1 MLCGVR
7 IEIVVTNFVVK
18 TIKKREDQSK
28 EKYQSHVS
36 LSSSQAHAAPLQPN
50 QGLILKPLYLTFYLT
65 KFLIKSYKK

>member
-28 EKYQSHVS
+28 EKYQSHV
-36 LSSSQAHAAPLQPN
+36 
-50 QGLILKPLYLTFYLT
+50 
-65 KFLIKSYKK
+65 